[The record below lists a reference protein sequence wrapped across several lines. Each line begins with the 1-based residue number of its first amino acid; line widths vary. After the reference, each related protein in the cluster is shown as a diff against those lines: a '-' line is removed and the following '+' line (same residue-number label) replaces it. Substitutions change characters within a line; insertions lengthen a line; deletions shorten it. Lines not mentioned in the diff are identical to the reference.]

1 MAACLFKEMICLTS
15 KLERH
20 RAQLHQ
26 KKARLEKLQ
35 KDVEALDK
43 QVQEEENTEIVATV
57 RSLCLGPEALTQFLR
72 ELRHDSEAPVSTS
85 TEDLMM
91 EEDEHEASVEKDSI
105 ANP

>member
-1 MAACLFKEMICLTS
+1 MTS

-20 RAQLHQ
+20 RALLHQ
-26 KKARLEKLQ
+26 KKARLERLQ
-35 KDVEALDK
+35 QEVEALDR

-72 ELRHDSEAPVSTS
+72 ELRHDSEAPVSTF
-85 TEDLMM
+85 TEEQM
-91 EEDEHEASVEKDSI
+91 EEDEHEASVEEDSI

>member
-1 MAACLFKEMICLTS
+1 MTS

-20 RAQLHQ
+20 RALLRQ
-26 KKARLEKLQ
+26 KQARLERLRQ
-35 KDVEALDK
+35 EVEALDQ

-85 TEDLMM
+85 MEDLMK
-91 EEDEHEASVEKDSI
+91 EEDEYETNAEKSND
-105 ANP
+105 